1 MGRASKRVNLFKKK
15 KRKSPF
21 QYVCV
26 KTSVLVCL
34 GQNIVKHSKI
44 KGKGVVKC
52 LQGRMLTFLNWALSG
67 LP

>member
-1 MGRASKRVNLFKKK
+1 MGRASKRVNLFFKKN
-15 KRKSPF
+15 RSPHSSMF
-21 QYVCV
+21 VCV

-52 LQGRMLTFLNWALSG
+52 LQGRMLTFLN
-67 LP
+67 